1 MARYSDVEKGDLAMK
16 HLCPRRA
23 KTIALLASCGMVFSG
38 LSCVSRAAETVTSG
52 VTFVG
57 STGAF
62 GIFSPAAVQI
72 GSGIDFVS
80 DLIRLFR

>member
-1 MARYSDVEKGDLAMK
+1 MK
-16 HLCPRRA
+16 YLFIRR
-23 KTIALLASCGMVFSG
+23 TTTLALLTSCGMLFSG

-62 GIFSPAAVQI
+62 GLLSPAAVQF
-72 GSGIDFVS
+72 GSGIDFIT
-80 DLIRLFR
+80 DLVRLFR